1 MKTEDINNQVIK
13 RGDVEREKERG
24 EQDKRRKVKRMQYKK

>member
-24 EQDKRRKVKRMQYKK
+24 EQDKRRKVKRMRYKK